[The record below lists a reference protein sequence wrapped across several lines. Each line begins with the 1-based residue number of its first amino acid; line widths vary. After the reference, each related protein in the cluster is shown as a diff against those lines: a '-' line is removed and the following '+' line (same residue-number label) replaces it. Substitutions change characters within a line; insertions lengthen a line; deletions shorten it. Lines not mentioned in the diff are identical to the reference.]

1 MSRSGDLG
9 RWLRTLR
16 HLGPSQA
23 AAQALHAVRGIRRPP
38 AARGQAPE
46 LSRGEE
52 PANFLPAPRHAR
64 WLSQDELEL
73 IRRRVNFAHG
83 IDWGYGGEGPLWAY
97 HLHQCDH
104 LRSPDLEPGR
114 RLALMLDW
122 VRNHREGIGWD
133 PHPTSL
139 RLFSWGKNLLTPG
152 ALGPTADESREL
164 RASLAVQLDSLDR
177 NLEVR
182 LRANHLLT
190 NLSALVFGG
199 LLFEGPRADRW
210 LAQADR
216 FAEELAAQFGADGAH
231 EERSP
236 MYHALLLENLL
247 DLVNLARV
255 RPGRIPARVN
265 EALDVTAGAALGA
278 LSVWRHPD
286 GEIALFGDSAHGIAH
301 APDTLLAYGRSVG
314 VDARPPSKS
323 GLLDEGGFARL
334 EGGPFSLLVSIAG
347 PAPAHQPGHA
357 HCDALAFELLC
368 GGERVVCDTGV
379 HDYLPGERRR
389 LARATLSHATLEV
402 GGEEQAEI
410 WAAHRVGG
418 RPRVELVDFRGG
430 TRLEA
435 TCASWS
441 TPDTLHRRSF
451 LLSGGALE
459 IRDALEGHSRPGRF
473 ALPLAPGLEP
483 LLSVDPDG
491 GGEARIPL
499 ADGRRLRVVLPAT
512 ARWRVERTPY
522 YPEFGHEL
530 ERVCLVG
537 EADRVGSAAWR
548 FECEG

>member
-1 MSRSGDLG
+1 MSRSLHLG

-16 HLGPSQA
+16 HLGPSQG
-23 AAQALHAVRGIRRPP
+23 AAQVLHAVRGIRPPP
-38 AARGQAPE
+38 AAGGQAPE
-46 LSRGEE
+46 LSAGDA
-52 PANFLPAPRHAR
+52 PAAFLPAPRHAR
-64 WLSQDELEL
+64 WLSPDQLEL
-73 IRRRVNFAHG
+73 IGRRADFARG
-83 IDWGYGGEGPLWAY
+83 VDWGYGSEGPLWAY

-104 LRSPDLEPGR
+104 LRSPDLESGR

-122 VRNHREGIGWD
+122 VRNHQAGVGWD

-139 RLFSWGKNLLTPG
+139 RLFSWGKILLTPT
-152 ALGPTADESREL
+152 ALSPSPDESREI
-164 RASLAVQLDSLDR
+164 RASLALQLDSLDR
-177 NLEVR
+177 NLETR

-210 LAQADR
+210 RRHADR
-216 FAEELAAQFGADGAH
+216 FGDELAAQFGADGAH

-255 RPGRIPARVN
+255 RPGRIPDRLVTAL
-265 EALDVTAGAALGA
+265 EATAGAALGA
-278 LSVWRHPD
+278 LLVWCHPD

-301 APDTLLAYGRSVG
+301 SPERLLAYGRSVG
-314 VDARPPSKS
+314 IAARPPANT
-323 GLLDEGGFARL
+323 GLLEEGGFARL
-334 EGGPFSLLVSIAG
+334 EGGPFSLLVSIGG

-389 LARATLSHATLEV
+389 LARATGSHATLEV

-418 RPRVELVDFRGG
+418 RPRVELVDFLGG
-430 TRLEA
+430 TQLEA

-441 TPDTLHRRSF
+441 TPDTLHRRTF
-451 LLSGGALE
+451 LLSGGVLE
-459 IRDALEGHSRPGRF
+459 IRDALEGRPRPARF

-483 LLSVDPDG
+483 RLSADADG
-491 GGEARIPL
+491 GGEARISL
-499 ADGRRLRVVLPAT
+499 ADGRCLRVALPAA

-522 YPEFGHEL
+522 YPEFGHEV
-530 ERVCLVG
+530 ERACLVG
-537 EADRVGSAAWR
+537 EADDVGSTAWR